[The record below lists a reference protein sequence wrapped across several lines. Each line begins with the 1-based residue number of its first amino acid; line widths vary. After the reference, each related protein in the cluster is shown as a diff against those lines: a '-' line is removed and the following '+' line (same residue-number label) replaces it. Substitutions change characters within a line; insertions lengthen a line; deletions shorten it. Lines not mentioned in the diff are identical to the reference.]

1 MVKGREK
8 HEDQCHGF
16 YLDAL
21 SMILIPGKTPGSVI
35 GGGMRLLLG
44 GEQGRSTGQGRG
56 SSGLL
61 LEERPFPHQP
71 HIILSISLSLTVD
84 GGS

>member
-1 MVKGREK
+1 MVKGREE

-21 SMILIPGKTPGSVI
+21 SLILDPRQDAWI
-35 GGGMRLLLG
+35 GGGMLLLLG

-71 HIILSISLSLTVD
+71 HHHPLHLSPSPWMEGVT
-84 GGS
+84 